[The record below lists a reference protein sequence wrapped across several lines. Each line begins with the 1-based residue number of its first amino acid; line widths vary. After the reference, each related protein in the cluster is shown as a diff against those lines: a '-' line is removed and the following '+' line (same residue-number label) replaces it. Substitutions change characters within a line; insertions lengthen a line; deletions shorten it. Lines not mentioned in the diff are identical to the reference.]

1 MKKIFI
7 LLLAMCS
14 MSTFVSAAQEPVR
27 LTAGK
32 INESE
37 IGNEYKME
45 SAKCNTLV
53 IFPFNL

>member
-1 MKKIFI
+1 MKKFFI

-14 MSTFVSAAQEPVR
+14 MSTFVRAAQEPVR

-37 IGNEYKME
+37 IVNEYKME
-45 SAKCNTLV
+45 SAKCNTLGNSS
-53 IFPFNL
+53 FNL